1 MVGRTRN
8 TQVKAPAGSHDPA
21 GAALRILRLRWPMLL
36 LVASCLTLPHLA
48 SAQDSDLAREVERLR
63 RDVADLQRQAYGSA
77 GTGSAGVAS
86 EPINADA
93 ATRLQLQMQTVQN
106 QLRDLTGRL
115 ERMEFENRSNK
126 ERLERLSGDIDMRLR
141 AVEQGGAGEMGMG
154 PAPAPTAGGLMPS
167 TGSTATAP
175 STGTAAQTGEPPAG
189 LAPGQRLMGTLTN
202 GDRQPAAGAVPAPAQ
217 PTASKPQQVALPKG
231 DPNEQYQYAYGLLQ
245 QRDFDGAERA
255 LQAFIAANPSHQ
267 LTGNATYWLGE
278 TYYIRKNYAEAARV
292 FLDGYQKFPKGN
304 KAPDNL
310 LKLGMS
316 LAAVGE
322 KEPACQAYRR
332 LVTTFPEGN
341 QRIVGF
347 AKSEIAQLGC
357 K

>member
-1 MVGRTRN
+1 MAV
-8 TQVKAPAGSHDPA
+8 
-21 GAALRILRLRWPMLL
+21 
-36 LVASCLTLPHLA
+36 LVAMCAAVPHLA
-48 SAQDSDLAREVERLR
+48 VAQDSDLAREIERLR
-63 RDVADLQRQAYGSA
+63 RDVADLQRQAYSGGGAAS
-77 GTGSAGVAS
+77 GVGS
-86 EPINADA
+86 EPMNADA

-141 AVEQGGAGEMGMG
+141 TLEQGGAGDMGMV
-154 PAPAPTAGGLMPS
+154 PAPGASAGASVPASGASSPVPPAES
-167 TGSTATAP
+167 PAQA
-175 STGTAAQTGEPPAG
+175 TGTPAG
-189 LAPGQRLMGTLTN
+189 LAPGQRLMGTLTS
-202 GDRQPAAGAVPAPAQ
+202 GGSSTQTSAPAQ
-217 PTASKPQQVALPKG
+217 QPPATAKTQQAALPKG

-245 QRDFDGAERA
+245 QRDFEGAERS
-255 LQAFIAANPSHQ
+255 LQAFITANPTHQ
-267 LTGNATYWLGE
+267 LTGNAMYWLGE

-322 KEPACQAYRR
+322 KEPACQAYKR

-347 AKSEIAQLGC
+347 AKSEITQLGC

>member
-1 MVGRTRN
+1 MVGRTRI
-8 TQVKAPAGSHDPA
+8 TQVKAPAGSSDPA
-21 GAALRILRLRWPMLL
+21 GAALRVWWLRRPALFLM
-36 LVASCLTLPHLA
+36 AACLTLPHLA

-63 RDVADLQRQAYGSA
+63 RDVADLQRQAFGSA
-77 GTGSAGVAS
+77 GSGTTGGAS
-86 EPINADA
+86 EPVNADA
-93 ATRLQLQMQTVQN
+93 ATRLQLQMQTMQN

-126 ERLERLSGDIDMRLR
+126 ERLERLSADMDMRLR
-141 AVEQGGAGEMGMG
+141 AVEQGGTGEMGMG
-154 PAPAPTAGGLMPS
+154 SAPTSTGGGLTPP

-175 STGTAAQTGEPPAG
+175 STGTAQTDEPPAG

-202 GDRQPAAGAVPAPAQ
+202 GERQPSAGAVAAPAK

-255 LQAFIAANPSHQ
+255 LQAFITANPSHQ